1 MTFIPYH
8 DKIEVRPFKNET
20 VIASDQKF
28 HEMGE
33 VVAVGRDI
41 AMQADPFVKVGDVII
56 FTAHGVW
63 ETPEIN
69 GEKHYVVTLNEEFIL
84 GKVGPVAE

>member
-8 DKIEVRPFKNET
+8 DKIEIRPFKNET

-33 VVAVGRDI
+33 VVAIGGEVE
-41 AMQADPFVKVGDVII
+41 FVKVGDILV

-63 ETPEIN
+63 ETPEID
-69 GEKHYVVTLNEEFIL
+69 GVKHYVVSENAEFIL
-84 GKVGPVAE
+84 GKIDGPVAA